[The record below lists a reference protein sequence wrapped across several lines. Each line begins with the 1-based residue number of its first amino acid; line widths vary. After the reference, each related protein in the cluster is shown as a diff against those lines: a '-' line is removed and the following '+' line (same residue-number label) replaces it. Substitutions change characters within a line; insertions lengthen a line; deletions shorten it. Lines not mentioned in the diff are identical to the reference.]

1 MHVHACAC
9 MCGHAYRE
17 TSATKAHSSTSPHAC
32 IRAQA
37 WESEVEATDG
47 SGARAPMQQ
56 IDSLFS
62 WWEDRLWGSG
72 FFGVPTHMHAC
83 VQCSFGV
90 PTHMHACVQCFFG
103 VPTHMH
109 ACVQCSFGVPTHMH
123 ACVQCFFAQTLPLP
137 ATDAGDT
144 HMHVRAPLHMHVRV
158 QVSSCSG
165 HLRCREERVRVRV
178 AMGSQWWR

>member
-83 VQCSFGV
+83 VQC
-90 PTHMHACVQCFFG
+90 
-103 VPTHMH
+103 
-109 ACVQCSFGVPTHMH
+109 
-123 ACVQCFFAQTLPLP
+123 FFAQTLPLP